1 MKSNIS
7 STQYISNATAYIVN
21 SKRIYID
28 AKYNF
33 AIWEVDFMKLI
44 VAIINNDDA
53 NTVMSNLTKAGYS
66 ATKLTTSGG
75 FLRAGNIT
83 LLIGVEKNKVDDV
96 INIIGEYSSQ
106 RKKITPVNTTY
117 IGESM
122 LSSMPVEVT
131 VGGATIFVLDVEQFY
146 KI

>member
-1 MKSNIS
+1 
-7 STQYISNATAYIVN
+7 
-21 SKRIYID
+21 
-28 AKYNF
+28 
-33 AIWEVDFMKLI
+33 MKLI

-66 ATKLTTSGG
+66 ATTSGG
-75 FLRAGNIT
+75 FLRSGNIT

>member
-1 MKSNIS
+1 
-7 STQYISNATAYIVN
+7 
-21 SKRIYID
+21 
-28 AKYNF
+28 
-33 AIWEVDFMKLI
+33 MKLI
-44 VAIINNDDA
+44 IAIINSDDA
-53 NTVMSNLTKAGYS
+53 HAVVTHITKAGYS
-66 ATKLTTSGG
+66 ATRLATSGG
-75 FLRAGNIT
+75 FLRAGNVT
-83 LLIGVEKNKVDDV
+83 LLIGVEAKKVDDV

-131 VGGATIFVLDVEQFY
+131 VGGATIFVIDVEQFY

>member
-1 MKSNIS
+1 
-7 STQYISNATAYIVN
+7 
-21 SKRIYID
+21 
-28 AKYNF
+28 
-33 AIWEVDFMKLI
+33 MKLVI
-44 VAIINNDDA
+44 AIINNDDA
-53 NTVMSNLTKAGYS
+53 NAVVNGLTKEGYS
-66 ATKLTTSGG
+66 ATRLSTSGG
-75 FLRAGNIT
+75 FLRTGNVT
-83 LLIGVEKNKVDDV
+83 LLIGVDDKKVDDV
-96 INIIGEYSSQ
+96 INIIGEHSSQ

>member
-1 MKSNIS
+1 
-7 STQYISNATAYIVN
+7 
-21 SKRIYID
+21 
-28 AKYNF
+28 
-33 AIWEVDFMKLI
+33 MKLI

-53 NTVMSNLTKAGYS
+53 NAVMSHLTEAGYS

-75 FLRAGNIT
+75 FLRSGNVT
-83 LLIGVEKNKVDDV
+83 LIIGVEKSKVDDV

-106 RKKITPVNTTY
+106 RKQITPVNTTY

-122 LSSMPVEVT
+122 LSSMPVEIT

>member
-1 MKSNIS
+1 
-7 STQYISNATAYIVN
+7 
-21 SKRIYID
+21 
-28 AKYNF
+28 
-33 AIWEVDFMKLI
+33 MKLI

-53 NTVMSNLTKAGYS
+53 NAVMSNLTKNGYQ
-66 ATKLTTSGG
+66 ATKLSTSGG

-83 LLIGVEKNKVDDV
+83 LLIGVEKNKVDEV
-96 INIIGEYSSQ
+96 VNLIGECSSQ
-106 RKKITPVNTTY
+106 RKKITSVNNTY
-117 IGESM
+117 IGDSM